1 MSGPRGETDRRA
13 EEWPRSFN
21 CLHLTRWCGR
31 YLLAAISVFAIG
43 ALVGAGLLQ
52 LVSVDALLQFAPE
65 QSSIPNQLTVEFI
78 LWNNLIG
85 VAVTLTGALTF
96 GMLSII
102 SLFVNGLIVGGLLG
116 ITVGYTSPVLLA
128 ALLLPHGIFE
138 LPALWLAGAIGL
150 RIAHRLV
157 RYLWGTDDEIL
168 THLEMVEVIILI
180 IITVLLLVI
189 AAWIEVTLT
198 PEIADRVGA

>member
-1 MSGPRGETDRRA
+1 M
-13 EEWPRSFN
+13 
-21 CLHLTRWCGR
+21 
-31 YLLAAISVFAIG
+31 LAAISVFAIG

-189 AAWIEVTLT
+189 AAWIEVTHT